1 MEPATD
7 GPAVVAAALRS
18 VNELAAFDVVVEYS
32 SATAQ
37 KHSDRIIADGS
48 GRFRVERWSADFP
61 ERSVELIGPDHHYA
75 TEQLADGTPVW
86 RDRTGQRERGLP
98 TYPIELPTT
107 CDSGWKVIGV
117 DDIRSR
123 VADHLRCETAVSSDY
138 WIDRET
144 HLAVRLFGMPD
155 PASGWEASEVVEL
168 RLGEAPPE
176 LFELPPDVPPFP
188 ARPGAA
194 EAVPGWPGTS
204 ENAAG
209 VYSWDGSSC
218 ASSSCNLG
226 FMHNGYGSGDVEI
239 THRNSPR
246 GSHHRGR
253 RNADHHRRA

>member
-1 MEPATD
+1 M
-7 GPAVVAAALRS
+7 
-18 VNELAAFDVVVEYS
+18 
-32 SATAQ
+32 
-37 KHSDRIIADGS
+37 
-48 GRFRVERWSADFP
+48 
-61 ERSVELIGPDHHYA
+61 
-75 TEQLADGTPVW
+75 
-86 RDRTGQRERGLP
+86 
-98 TYPIELPTT
+98 
-107 CDSGWKVIGV
+107 

-239 THRNSPR
+239 RIETVLAGATTEADATPITIAGHNGTYRRIDDRTEEWRVAIEEMTIAIRLSARAGASPTDLAEAHAIISSMR
-246 GSHHRGR
+246 TAPQDGDIGFRLVFTLTTDDWDSG
-253 RNADHHRRA
+253 